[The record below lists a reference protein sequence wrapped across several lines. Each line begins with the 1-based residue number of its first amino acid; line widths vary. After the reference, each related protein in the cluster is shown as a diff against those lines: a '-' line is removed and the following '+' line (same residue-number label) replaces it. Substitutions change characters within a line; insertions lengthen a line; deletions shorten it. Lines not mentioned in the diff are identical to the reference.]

1 MRLLLP
7 VLGVVFALAN
17 AAFAERE
24 LHVVGYHVADGGL
37 QPKII
42 VDRPGQSVTLFL
54 SAYNP
59 INWQV
64 SVVEGTTLE
73 RVFIQ
78 GYHTQT
84 VQGVPAGVPVIKGV
98 YEEGTPYVYIG
109 YSLDSSRFLRS
120 IPVINSKTGQE
131 ILSFHG
137 GYHAVAETLINSV
150 QDDPRLSFANP
161 KPVPPEELPDVRY
174 QIATWQALRGLQP
187 VKVEEFTLS
196 EEGGL
201 VLLRNYIRISP
212 DAAKQFYY
220 GGDDGLTKVDAQ
232 TGQSQHIPLPEYAAR
247 EGWQM
252 GTAFDTL
259 RSRGLVVTLAGE
271 GFTYAYNPANGQ
283 WSTAFSMQ
291 NRDFDCLEYHAA
303 TDTLWGV
310 TTSYDDSVYAKLVGL
325 KAADGSVVKEIQL
338 PVFPFDIDFSS
349 HQAEVVSTSEYL
361 VLLIQPRRNFYG
373 GGYGS
378 IPESRIYL
386 VDPRNGQLWLTY
398 RSSAPANQKPQVQIL
413 SPGPDQPVVAGSK
426 VRISASASDADGTI
440 QSVEFFVDDVS
451 LGFGNS
457 AGGSTWQIE
466 WTVPD
471 SGVHTLVAIAKD
483 NRGATGISQ
492 PVMVLVNKPPTVR
505 LVQPENG
512 ATLQSQVRVDLKAI
526 ATDADGPIRAV
537 HFIVDGLPI
546 GPAQKVA
553 GTDEYVLSWTPS
565 RAGDHTIQAR
575 ATDSLG
581 AVAFSD
587 IATVHVT
594 PPPSSVVITNPLDG
608 SSIVQFT
615 RVELVAV
622 ATGADAMISVE
633 FFVDGVSVGTARR
646 LRGFNGFVLGWVAR
660 GLGEHVITARAT
672 SRSDEIAMSAPIKVT
687 VTSEGGIAR
696 RLLPAQYRPGRTLRA
711 GILVTP
717 GRGAGSYKVVE
728 TPPAGWSVSE
738 ISDGGTYDAATGK
751 ITFGPIA
758 ADSVKLLTYSVTPPD
773 GTKGPKTFAGTL
785 EVDGAVT
792 SILGQQTIYGP
803 NAKRPEL
810 RWKIGVR

>member
-1 MRLLLP
+1 MRLLLS
-7 VLGVVFALAN
+7 VLAAMLVLAKP
-17 AAFAERE
+17 AFAERE
-24 LHVVGYHVADGGL
+24 LHVVGVYEGTGGGTAG
-37 QPKII
+37 KIT

-54 SAYNP
+54 SSYDSVT
-59 INWQV
+59 WQLTATPN
-64 SVVEGTTLE
+64 TTIE
-73 RVFIQ
+73 RVFLQ
-78 GYHTQT
+78 GYYEQNVAGLPGGSTRLPQFIRGWHRIPDRRLLCRF
-84 VQGVPAGVPVIKGV
+84 VEIPALHSGRQPDDWAGDRQLHGA
-98 YEEGTPYVYIG
+98 YQAPAEP
-109 YSLDSSRFLRS
+109 FL
-120 IPVINSKTGQE
+120 ID
-131 ILSFHG
+131 
-137 GYHAVAETLINSV
+137 AV

-161 KPVPPEELPDVRY
+161 RPVPPEELPDVRY
-174 QIATWQALRGLQP
+174 QFATWQGSQP

-201 VLLRNYIRISP
+201 AALRNYIRLSP

-220 GGDDGLTKVDAQ
+220 GGDDGLTKVGAS
-232 TGQSQHIPLPEYAAR
+232 TGNSEHIPLPEYAQR

-259 RSRGLVVTLAGE
+259 RSRGLVVTLSGE

-303 TDTLWGV
+303 SDTLWGV
-310 TTSYDDSVYAKLVGL
+310 TVSHEDSVYAKLVGV
-325 KAADGSVVKEIQL
+325 KAADGSLAKEIQL
-338 PVFPFDIDFSS
+338 PIFPFDIDFSD
-349 HQAEVVSTSEYL
+349 HRAEVVSTGEYL
-361 VLLIQPRRNFYG
+361 VLLFQPRQNFYTG
-373 GGYGS
+373 ARS

-398 RSSAPANQKPQVQIL
+398 RSSAPANQKPQVQIV
-413 SPGPDQPVVAGSK
+413 SPGPDQPVAAGSK
-426 VRISASASDADGTI
+426 IRISASASDADGTI
-440 QSVEFFVDDVS
+440 QSVEFFVDDLS
-451 LGFGNS
+451 LGFGS
-457 AGGSTWQIE
+457 PTAGSTWQIE

-483 NRGATGISQ
+483 NRGATGVSQ

-512 ATLQSQVRVDLKAI
+512 ATLQSQVRVDLKAN

-672 SRSDEIAMSAPIKVT
+672 SRSDEIAVSAPIKVT
-687 VTSEGGIAR
+687 VTSDGGIAR

-758 ADSVKLLTYSVTPPD
+758 SDSVKLLTYSVTPPG
-773 GTKGPKTFAGTL
+773 GTKGPQTFAGTL